1 MPITIAAYNRAQD
14 VVSRAICIALVKE
27 LTVGLPKAESKLWH
41 AHPVW
46 FLEGNPIAGY
56 SVQKSGVRLL
66 FWSGADFAEPLLQP
80 GSGKFKDASILY
92 TSVEQI
98 RSKDVQRWLKKA
110 RTIQWDYKHIVKR
123 KGKLVR
129 LP

>member
-1 MPITIAAYNRAQD
+1 MPLTIPAYNRAQD
-14 VVSRAICIALVKE
+14 VVSRAICIALAKE
-27 LTVGLPKAESKLWH
+27 LATGLPKAESKLWH

-110 RTIQWDYKHIVKR
+110 RTIQWDYEHIVKR

>member
-1 MPITIAAYNRAQD
+1 MLLTIPAYNRAQD
-14 VVSRAICIALVKE
+14 SVSRAICTALAKE
-27 LTVGLPKAESKLWH
+27 LTTGLPKAERKLWH

-46 FLEGNPIAGY
+46 FLDGNPVAGY
-56 SVQKSGVRLL
+56 SVLKNGVRLL

-92 TSVEQI
+92 NAVEQI
-98 RSKDVQRWLKKA
+98 HSRDVQRWLKKA
-110 RTIQWDYKHIVKR
+110 RTIQWDYKNIVKR